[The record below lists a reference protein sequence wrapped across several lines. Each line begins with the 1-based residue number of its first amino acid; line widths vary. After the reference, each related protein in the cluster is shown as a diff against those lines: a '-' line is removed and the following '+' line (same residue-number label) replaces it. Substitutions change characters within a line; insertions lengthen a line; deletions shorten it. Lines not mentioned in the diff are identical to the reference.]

1 MIARGESYAGQVV
14 HRLIDFQ
21 VISRGE
27 SYTDQVTFI
36 DKLYADC
43 Y

>member
-1 MIARGESYAGQVV
+1 MTLRGELYAGQVIR
-14 HRLIDFQ
+14 RLIDFQ